1 MKKILIFLGLVF
13 LLFLVLKTFKNNSGE
28 PVSQPMDE
36 NEKLQEVVDSS
47 VEVVEKAKKAILD
60 EDIDFLVEETTTF
73 DFECEQEL
81 MGNKP
86 GENVE
91 ECKTQDYFVA
101 YPIGIIEALDCYQAL
116 VYLYGTVVPERQYR
130 EFLKSLFDQNN
141 FEFSKE
147 YKEGDFLYLG
157 EGYSLGFLDKE
168 QGVFL
173 LVEINQDGKI
183 VLAYQTNQDLFE
195 DYLR

>member
-101 YPIGIIEALDCYQAL
+101 YPIGIIEAN
-116 VYLYGTVVPERQYR
+116 GTVVPERQYR